1 MDGASLLDESK
12 RVEKVGDLV
21 RVLARKPNR
30 FMTLDRG
37 WIIRLAVEDRP
48 TLLVRPDV
56 EADEAHAY
64 STSPAATA
72 FAKSMMRRRTF
83 GSLIAVNALTSSRPS
98 EVARKSVKERD

>member
-48 TLLVRPDV
+48 TLLVRSDV
-56 EADEAHAY
+56 EADEAHDIRHRKISKLHTLMPPHVWRGTREKPEGRAVALG
-64 STSPAATA
+64 TRIVVDLPAW
-72 FAKSMMRRRTF
+72 
-83 GSLIAVNALTSSRPS
+83 
-98 EVARKSVKERD
+98 